1 MLENARFQRVYC
13 IFVCNRIENKM
24 ELLEAIENITK
35 INGMS
40 LQFIFISQL
49 IRT

>member
-1 MLENARFQRVYC
+1 MLENATFQRVHC
-13 IFVCNRIENKM
+13 IFVCNGIENQM

-40 LQFIFISQL
+40 LQFFFL
-49 IRT
+49 YHNW